1 MYWER
6 SDIKSADLGR
16 KHNEK
21 PHKPFH
27 CVSNAILFF
36 NWNAGPTHWQCLI
49 FSRHS
54 GKRYPPFIS
63 VPFLPANYNF
73 DLALIAKKFNKWGG
87 GNPLE
92 KKNTPPLRIFPTSP
106 TGKYMTQQTKAVQ
119 MMSRVLSA
127 LHLTDDTFI
136 AVLGGKKGR
145 NLEGFWD
152 TTPNSPIQT
161 EIAGLFMMQ
170 KVRTGTMISEDWK
183 EPFLTEPIFTLF
195 PYTGMV
201 DTTRL
206 YYVTIPEGSSRT
218 RTAGRCL
225 MHKLSTPRGLWKDL
239 SGQYSM
245 EQTSTLSRTPSVHTP
260 GF

>member
-92 KKNTPPLRIFPTSP
+92 KKIRLPCGFFRPRPLGSIWRNRRKRYKWCQGFCRRCIWRTI
-106 TGKYMTQQTKAVQ
+106 
-119 MMSRVLSA
+119 
-127 LHLTDDTFI
+127 HLLQSLVERRDAI
-136 AVLGGKKGR
+136 
-145 NLEGFWD
+145 
-152 TTPNSPIQT
+152 
-161 EIAGLFMMQ
+161 
-170 KVRTGTMISEDWK
+170 
-183 EPFLTEPIFTLF
+183 
-195 PYTGMV
+195 
-201 DTTRL
+201 
-206 YYVTIPEGSSRT
+206 
-218 RTAGRCL
+218 
-225 MHKLSTPRGLWKDL
+225 WKDF
-239 SGQYSM
+239 
-245 EQTSTLSRTPSVHTP
+245 EIRHQTALFKRR
-260 GF
+260 